1 CMGSPESTSTTNCN
15 SSEADGERRFK
26 ACSQCG
32 ILVDANSPAAM
43 ESHLRAHKKNDDLK
57 MKLLARYGPEVDFYL
72 VISTILSEK
81 RKRLEL
87 YWGMHIYSQR
97 YVCKWCGQV
106 TSTMTELNAHKA
118 DVHAMPPFTAKSDRD
133 RILCKRRLHDRGVIA
148 LAPSQ
153 THDETEGRHGSV
165 DPSSNDLIFR
175 TTCDQCGLRLVRP
188 SLLIEAPGT
197 CNYKIDVDC
206 ERITW
211 TCCDN
216 QYSTRR
222 EFLVHRMNNHLNKI
236 GDGPSVG
243 EYDEHQGSLIRNGSI
258 ISADSVDMAPD
269 GGICVENP
277 ADSSDYIGEM
287 ATEPDGSVQVVVP
300 REVIEIDGEF
310 YIMVENDGD
319 LDCQDVGEF
328 TCVQTSGDCVQQLDE
343 VPSQLQ
349 LHCDPTI
356 SSTDLVQE
364 LLVEPVDHNEDEIVT
379 ITTITAEQYEQLQ
392 LQYGSSLEDMS
403 IIYVDQD
410 DLSKDMLVSDVS
422 ETCNSDPSVLYS

>member
-1 CMGSPESTSTTNCN
+1 MLGPKYRINLSLKHSRIIFHIIYEFCAGVADEVESYPCPLCPERVFLTSFGLERHST
-15 SSEADGERRFK
+15 EKHPEHLQEILEHIDVIGEEWRRREEEI
-26 ACSQCG
+26 ARRRDRVYATRLRQESIARHAIEQ
-32 ILVDANSPAAM
+32 VANGTLGQFPSNTCLFESATAM

-133 RILCKRRLHDRGVIA
+133 RVVY
-148 LAPSQ
+148 S
-153 THDETEGRHGSV
+153 
-165 DPSSNDLIFR
+165 

-188 SLLIEAPGT
+188 SLLVRHMLRVHSKSQFSCEIEAPGT

-216 QYSTRR
+216 QYSTRYFFFFTVSL
-222 EFLVHRMNNHLNKI
+222 EF
-236 GDGPSVG
+236 
-243 EYDEHQGSLIRNGSI
+243 
-258 ISADSVDMAPD
+258 
-269 GGICVENP
+269 
-277 ADSSDYIGEM
+277 
-287 ATEPDGSVQVVVP
+287 
-300 REVIEIDGEF
+300 
-310 YIMVENDGD
+310 
-319 LDCQDVGEF
+319 F

-364 LLVEPVDHNEDEIVT
+364 LLVEPVDHV
-379 ITTITAEQYEQLQ
+379 QLF
-392 LQYGSSLEDMS
+392 
-403 IIYVDQD
+403 VF
-410 DLSKDMLVSDVS
+410 
-422 ETCNSDPSVLYS
+422 